1 MFGLAGNEQFVEM
14 GKPSGAVSRGVTTLS
29 GMFGGRG
36 LKGKNAPNH
45 LDEWESE
52 FMDLGEWVHE
62 LGSYM

>member
-45 LDEWESE
+45 LDE
-52 FMDLGEWVHE
+52 
-62 LGSYM
+62 